1 MSRPPLHASKK
12 GNAPWVCHR
21 LLIDLWIKVFA
32 TSLASHP
39 PLVGHFHHSGVTR
52 AGSDYW
58 RPCTASEC
66 SMLYNYNLTFVVSDK
81 YVFHNGLL
89 WYFLSQL
96 LLLMF
101 QNPALSLWKI
111 RVLGQFQREFHEEF
125 HDIKYHQFCWRGK
138 ERERW
143 SFMECEESFITMK
156 LIWHS
161 YLVLSL
167 GIYVHETPTETGLT
181 LFGLCLS
188 IPSEWNDF
196 FYQSNLIMA
205 FLEKY
210 TGKRKKEI
218 QSQ

>member
-101 QNPALSLWKI
+101 RNPALSLWKI
-111 RVLGQFQREFHEEF
+111 RVLDQFQWEF

-156 LIWHS
+156 LIWPS
-161 YLVLSL
+161 YLVLTMKLPLRLALHYSD
-167 GIYVHETPTETGLT
+167 YVSAYQANEM
-181 LFGLCLS
+181 
-188 IPSEWNDF
+188 IF
-196 FYQSNLIMA
+196 FI
-205 FLEKY
+205 KV
-210 TGKRKKEI
+210 T
-218 QSQ
+218 